1 MKMILSAI
9 VGLSLFAG
17 IGFADEKIE
26 TDTKKVKVVPK
37 VGVRLPVVRPS
48 AGKYYWRHPNYGW
61 GYWYYP
67 APTVPAPANY
77 YFDEYGRVVPN
88 GYAYDFNGN
97 LMPLP
102 AATPYPYPYRYYYS
116 PYWNRWGWR

>member
-9 VGLSLFAG
+9 VGLSLIG

-26 TDTKKVKVVPK
+26 TDAKKVKVVPK
-37 VGVRLPVVRPS
+37 IGVPLPVVRPFP
-48 AGKYYWRHPNYGW
+48 GKYYWRHPNYGW

-67 APTVPAPANY
+67 APVVSAPANY
-77 YFDEYGRVVPN
+77 YIDEYGRVVPS

-97 LMPLP
+97 LVPLP
-102 AATPYPYPYRYYYS
+102 AVAPYPYRHYYS